1 MTSGSTGKK
10 PAAPSVRRY
19 PKYLCCASCGAQC
32 DEIDNGP
39 CAGQVLYVPDYGKC
53 RRHLCAAHDI
63 LEYERGGAVVVP
75 IVVRS

>member
-1 MTSGSTGKK
+1 MSGTPGKK

-39 CAGQVLYVPDYGKC
+39 CAGTVLYVPDYGKC
-53 RRHLCAAHDI
+53 RRHLCAAHDV
-63 LEYERGGAVVVP
+63 LEYGDGSAVA
-75 IVVRS
+75 VRP

>member
-1 MTSGSTGKK
+1 MSGTPGKK
-10 PAAPSVRRY
+10 PAALSVRRY

-53 RRHLCAAHDI
+53 RRHLCAAHDV

-75 IVVRS
+75 VVVRS